1 MRLSRISNKR
11 QFLARTLERLGLID
25 LLERVVATTRPAL
38 VVLTYHRIAER
49 DTDLFYDP
57 VISAAP
63 QSFRMQIEWLRKH
76 MRILTLLE
84 LDNRIQTAAPWT
96 EQAAFITFDDG
107 YHDNFTTAVS
117 ILNELNVPATFFI
130 PTEFLQS
137 PKLPWWDHVAY
148 IIKKTRMRRL
158 LLNCDPSHTRLPL
171 DVELENTSRPDAMM
185 TIIRAILAGRVT
197 DLPWF
202 LEHLAARAEITV
214 ESEYLGKSLFMSW
227 EQMRQLADTEGR
239 LTIGSHSHSHLDL
252 GKLDERS
259 LERELVLSKQILQE
273 RLGREV
279 SALAYPFGWYGTYN
293 QTTRS
298 SAIKAGYRLAF
309 ISQSGVNHP
318 RKLDP
323 FEICRLGVGATD
335 SLATLRA
342 RTALFSAVG
351 RSFL

>member
-11 QFLARTLERLGLID
+11 QFLARTLEQLGLTG
-25 LLERVVATTRPAL
+25 LLERVVATTRPVL

-63 QSFRMQIEWLRKH
+63 QLFRMQIEWLRNH

-84 LDNRIQTAAPWT
+84 LEDRIQTAAPWT

-148 IIKKTRMRRL
+148 IIKKTPVHRL
-158 LLNCDPSHTRLPL
+158 RLNCDPSHTGLML
-171 DVELENTSRPDAMM
+171 DVELESTSRRDAMM
-185 TIIRAILAGRVT
+185 TIIRAVLAGRIA

-202 LEHLAARAEITV
+202 LEHLTAQAEMRV
-214 ESEYLGKSLFMSW
+214 ESECLGESLFMSW
-227 EQMRQLADTEGR
+227 EQMRQLATTEGR
-239 LTIGSHSHSHLDL
+239 LTFGSHSHSHLDL

-273 RLGREV
+273 RLGHEV

-293 QTTRS
+293 QMTRS

-323 FEICRLGVGATD
+323 FEIRRLGVGATD

>member
-1 MRLSRISNKR
+1 
-11 QFLARTLERLGLID
+11 
-25 LLERVVATTRPAL
+25 
-38 VVLTYHRIAER
+38 
-49 DTDLFYDP
+49 
-57 VISAAP
+57 
-63 QSFRMQIEWLRKH
+63 

-84 LDNRIQTAAPWT
+84 LDNQIQTAAPWT

-107 YHDNFTTAVS
+107 YHDNFTAAVS
-117 ILNELNVPATFFI
+117 TLNELNVPATFFI

-148 IIKKTRMRRL
+148 VMKKTPVRRL
-158 LLNCDPSHTRLPL
+158 LLKCDPSHTGLPL
-171 DVELENTSRPDAMM
+171 DVELESTSRRDAMM

-214 ESEYLGKSLFMSW
+214 ESEYLGKSLFMNW
-227 EQMRQLADTEGR
+227 EQLRQLADTDGR
-239 LTIGSHSHSHLDL
+239 LTVGSHSHSHLDL

-259 LERELVLSKQILQE
+259 LERELVLSKGILQE

-279 SALAYPFGWYGTYN
+279 SALAYPFGWSGTYN
-293 QTTRS
+293 QATRS

-323 FEICRLGVGATD
+323 FEIRRLGVGATD